1 MVSTN
6 MYYYTKVMSQLFVDT
21 PLTSGEPTTF
31 KSLSSM
37 EDFWKVIIP
46 LTLML
51 FYSTKMQVSSNC
63 ITDLNENIIC
73 SSQKAPFLMACTGSF
88 GTTTRVSQKT
98 RVWSTTRTSCWASHV
113 SANSKCATSPV
124 LSTRTCGTRFTTATM
139 SIPLPMRTRH
149 HSDLRMA
156 QRMYKYG

>member
-21 PLTSGEPTTF
+21 PLTSGDPTTF
-31 KSLSSM
+31 KSLSTM

-51 FYSTKMQVSSNC
+51 FYCTKMQVSS
-63 ITDLNENIIC
+63 ITELNENIIC

-88 GTTTRVSQKT
+88 GTTIRVSQKT
-98 RVWSTTRTSCWASHV
+98 RV
-113 SANSKCATSPV
+113 
-124 LSTRTCGTRFTTATM
+124 
-139 SIPLPMRTRH
+139 
-149 HSDLRMA
+149 
-156 QRMYKYG
+156 

>member
-31 KSLSSM
+31 KSLSTM
-37 EDFWKVIIP
+37 EDFWKVIIIP
-46 LTLML
+46 LTLMH

-88 GTTTRVSQKT
+88 GTTTRASQKT

-113 SANSKCATSPV
+113 SGNSKCTMSPV
-124 LSTRTCGTRFTTATM
+124 LSTRTCGMRFTTATM
-139 SIPLPMRTRH
+139 SILLPMRTRH
-149 HSDLRMA
+149 HSDRRMA
-156 QRMYKYG
+156 QRT